1 MDEVLVKVDA
11 ATYGPILAERVYRGE
26 GATPFEQ
33 VQNAFKQVETFT
45 PRLLKAMEKTA
56 ADLQR

>member
-1 MDEVLVKVDA
+1 MRRPTVRFF
-11 ATYGPILAERVYRGE
+11 AERVYRGE